1 MTTRSDNAPVPNG
14 QVPCLV
20 EPGPAGARITLEV
33 PAQHAGELRLRVAAD
48 GSTVVV
54 TSRLR
59 PVAHGTTASGRLGAW
74 ARGHAAWLAFLLAIG
89 LYWATR
95 LIALDE
101 FPIYFF
107 SDEAVQAVRAQTLV
121 ENGWRDH
128 LGRLLPTYFENVSF
142 FNLSTSVYLQVL
154 PYLAFG
160 KTIFT
165 VRLVNVMLTTVAA
178 LFVTLILRQVFA
190 ARWWWSGV
198 LLLGGS
204 ALWFLYSRTAFEN
217 AVQAT
222 FLAGAIYAYL
232 MYRVRDPR
240 YLFATLVLGALA
252 FYSYRGGQVAVAA
265 LAVGWLALDW
275 RYHWEQHRLWPLAGL
290 LTTGLIAPQIRH
302 MLEQPDEITFHLRM
316 VSSYWVEPGL
326 TTSDK
331 LLRFVGEYLYGL
343 SPQYWFVLDNGRDL
357 IRHRLLGYSQ
367 LPWYGFPFL
376 IVGLIGLVRGWHD
389 PARRGLLVALLTAP
403 AAGALAQSGGG
414 RILIV
419 IIPMVVV
426 MGLGVH
432 LSAGWLA
439 AHAPAWGR
447 RAGPALYLALSAA
460 MLWLTA
466 DALLRGPTMFSNYGL
481 YGMQYGAR
489 QVFDVETRR
498 LLAEDPA
505 RRVYISPT
513 WANGTDL
520 LQHFFLTP
528 EESLRVEVHGAD
540 WLLSERKPIQPQDV
554 FILSAEEY
562 ARVLASPKL
571 APPDVL
577 RMILFPDGSPGFY
590 IAHVRYSTRADGL
603 FAAER
608 VALLR
613 PRTGDVDWLGQ
624 TVTVTY
630 TNIEEGHLRHVF
642 DGDAYSLVRTIPVG
656 SAEFDIRLHAPVEVH
671 TLALTVGTMAQ
682 FEVVVSAYDADGQRL
697 GSIRQ
702 IFGDAGD
709 DPTVEVALPGAI
721 STAHLVVAVT
731 DLSDPTAAR
740 VHVRDIAL
748 RP

>member
-1 MTTRSDNAPVPNG
+1 
-14 QVPCLV
+14 
-20 EPGPAGARITLEV
+20 
-33 PAQHAGELRLRVAAD
+33 
-48 GSTVVV
+48 
-54 TSRLR
+54 
-59 PVAHGTTASGRLGAW
+59 
-74 ARGHAAWLAFLLAIG
+74 
-89 LYWATR
+89 
-95 LIALDE
+95 
-101 FPIYFF
+101 
-107 SDEAVQAVRAQTLV
+107 
-121 ENGWRDH
+121 
-128 LGRLLPTYFENVSF
+128 
-142 FNLSTSVYLQVL
+142 
-154 PYLAFG
+154 
-160 KTIFT
+160 
-165 VRLVNVMLTTVAA
+165 MLTTVAA
-178 LFVTLILRQVFA
+178 LFVALTLRQVFA

-240 YLFATLVLGALA
+240 YLFATLALGALA

-275 RYHWEQHRLWPLAGL
+275 RYHWEQRRLWPLAAL
-290 LTTGLIAPQIRH
+290 VTMGLIAPQVRH

-326 TTSDK
+326 TTTDK
-331 LLRFVGEYLYGL
+331 LWRFVGEYLYGL

-367 LPWYGFPFL
+367 LPWYGAPLL
-376 IVGLIGLVRGWHD
+376 IVGLVGLLRGWRD
-389 PARRGLLVALLTAP
+389 PARRSLLVALLTAP

-419 IIPMVVV
+419 IIPMVLV

-439 AHAPAWGR
+439 ARAPAWSR
-447 RAGPALYLALSAA
+447 RAGPALYLALSAG

-466 DALLRGPTMFSNYGL
+466 DAVLRGPTMFTDYGL

-489 QVFDVETRR
+489 QVFDIETRR
-498 LLAEDPA
+498 LLAEDPT

-520 LQHFFLTP
+520 LQFFFLSP
-528 EESLRVEVHGAD
+528 EESLRAEVNGAD
-540 WLLSERKPIQPQDV
+540 WLLSERKMIQPQDA

-562 ARVLASPKL
+562 VRVLASPKL

-577 RMILFPDGSPGFY
+577 RTIAFPDGSPGFY
-590 IAHVRYSTRADGL
+590 IAHIRYSAQADGL

-613 PRTGDVDWLGQ
+613 PRTDDVAWLGQ
-624 TVTVTY
+624 RVTVVY
-630 TNIEEGHLRHVF
+630 TNIEEGNLGHVF

-656 SAEFDIRLHAPVEVH
+656 TAQFDIRLQAPVEVR
-671 TLALTVGTMAQ
+671 TLALTVGSMAE
-682 FEVVVSAYDADGQRL
+682 FEVAVSAYDADGQAL
-697 GSIRQ
+697 GDARQ
-702 IFGDAGD
+702 TFGNAGD
-709 DPTVEVALPGAI
+709 DPTVEVALPQVVSA
-721 STAHLVVAVT
+721 SRLVVSVT
-731 DLSDPTAAR
+731 DLGDPAAAR